1 MKTNMIQSPCPS
13 GLSKTQLKVFIIA
26 KNEACNIGKCLDSLG
41 KLSLEVTLLLDHS
54 STDDTALIA
63 SRYSFV
69 DVVKYDFINHCLAYN
84 QICTSLS
91 DGAEFSMVLDADMV
105 VTEELFAEIAELA
118 THPET
123 DVIKAPV
130 LMYAEG
136 QPLRYGSLYP
146 PKAIVF
152 KIGREYFVPVGH
164 DGRLMDDFVIS
175 QTKTKLIHNDRKVY
189 SDYLNSQ
196 YRYSQLLIT
205 SAKNNSLTW
214 RDRLRINTP
223 IMVFITPFVSYFIK
237 LGFLSGKAALVYAL
251 DRLIAEAVMFRQSL
265 AEKLK
270 ERSKK

>member
-1 MKTNMIQSPCPS
+1 MIALSCPS
-13 GLSKTQLKVFIIA
+13 ALNNPNIKVFVIA
-26 KNEACNIGKCLDSLG
+26 KNEACNIAKCLESIG
-41 KLSLEVTLLLDHS
+41 KLRLQVTLLLDNL

-69 DVVKYDFINHCLAYN
+69 DVVKYDYKNHCLAYN

-91 DGAEFSMVLDADMV
+91 DGAKYSMVLDADMV
-105 VTEELFAEIAELA
+105 VTEELFAEIAKLA
-118 THPET
+118 TQSET

-136 QPLRYGSLYP
+136 QTLRYGSLYP

-152 KIGREYFVPVGH
+152 KVGREYFVPAGH
-164 DGRLMDDFVIS
+164 GEALMDDCLIH
-175 QTKTKLIHNDRKVY
+175 QTKIKLIHDDRKVY

-196 YRYSQLLIT
+196 ARYAEGLIMR
-205 SAKNNSLTW
+205 AKNNSLTW
-214 RDRLRINTP
+214 RDKLRMNTP

-237 LGFLSGKAALVYAL
+237 LGFLSGKAGLVYAL

-265 AEKLK
+265 VEQLK
-270 ERSKK
+270 ERSK

>member
-1 MKTNMIQSPCPS
+1 MIHSS
-13 GLSKTQLKVFIIA
+13 STSALRNTQMNVFVIA
-26 KNEACNIGKCLDSLG
+26 RNEACNISKCLESLG
-41 KLSLEVTLLLDHS
+41 KLCVQVTLLLDHS

-69 DVVKYDFINHCLAYN
+69 DVVKYDYVNHCLAYN

-91 DGAEFSMVLDADMV
+91 DEAYFSMVLDADMV
-105 VTEELFAEIAELA
+105 VTKELFEEIAELVSQSGA
-118 THPET
+118 

-136 QPLRYGSLYP
+136 QPFRYGSLYP

-152 KIGREYFVPVGH
+152 KLGREYFVPVGH
-164 DGRLMDDFVIS
+164 GEALMTDCVIS
-175 QTKTKLIHNDRKVY
+175 QTKNKLIHDDRKVY

-196 YRYSQLLIT
+196 CRYAEGLIMRT
-205 SAKNNSLTW
+205 KSDSLTW
-214 RDRLRINTP
+214 RDKLRVNTP
-223 IMVFITPFVSYFIK
+223 IMIFVTPFVSYFTR

-265 AEKLK
+265 AAQLK
-270 ERSKK
+270 ERSKS